1 MRLIK
6 MFSLAALTALVAMAF
21 VGASSATAT
30 GTTALC
36 KSEAK
41 TCPESELV
49 STFHLFNKEAT
60 VVSLTSE
67 LANVLCLG
75 LLADTQSLSA
85 GIPQK
90 INSETIAFTGCGTS
104 ATHNNCTVEFKTVP
118 KFTLLKTAENLG
130 LLTATNGELLFK
142 CSVLGITKIDCTFDT
157 AGLEFEVEGA
167 LHKSGAA
174 GNGMVTAAST
184 PLETGSGTKCPN
196 PEKPATLDFLLEPL
210 VHTYVSGVGN
220 QSTALCKV
228 HEEPC
233 KESNLVKSIHTE
245 TGEPLLKVKYSGNNY
260 PIVCDTSLATAS
272 VGALGSPQ
280 EITIEEMTWTNC
292 EIIGGPACTI
302 KSIENGVLYLYKIGL
317 NVGEATS
324 SKNEI
329 EADCPNPGFT
339 CVFASEPKLRI
350 EGANHTA
357 GAGNGMFES
366 NEPELEN
373 VEGDCEGPGFL
384 YGLYEPLTSVNVVS

>member
-6 MFSLAALTALVAMAF
+6 MFGLVALTVLATMAL
-21 VGASSATAT
+21 VGASSASAT

-36 KSEAK
+36 KNKEK
-41 TCPESELV
+41 ICPESELV
-49 STFHLFNKEAT
+49 NTFHLFNKEGT
-60 VVSLTSE
+60 VISLSSE
-67 LANVLCLG
+67 ITNVLCLSV
-75 LLADTQSLSA
+75 LANTISLHV

-104 ATHNNCTVEFKTVP
+104 AAHNDCVVEFKKVP
-118 KFTLLKTAENLG
+118 TFTLLKTADNLG
-130 LLTATNGELLFK
+130 TLTAVNGELYFK
-142 CSVLGITKIDCTFDT
+142 CSGIKKIECAYDT
-157 AGLEFEVEGA
+157 SGLEFEVEGA
-167 LHKSGAA
+167 LHQTGV
-174 GNGMVTAAST
+174 GHGMVTAAST
-184 PLETGSGTKCPN
+184 PLEAGSGAIC
-196 PEKPATLDFLLEPL
+196 PEKTPTIDFLLEPL
-210 VHTYVSGVGN
+210 EHTYVAGVGN

-233 KESNLVKSIHTE
+233 QGANLVTSIHTFTE
-245 TGEPLLKVKYSGNNY
+245 YPLLKAKYMGTSY
-260 PIVCDTSLATAS
+260 SIICDKSLAMAS
-272 VGALGSPQ
+272 VGKLGSPQ

-292 EIIGGPACTI
+292 KIGGNACTI

-329 EADCPNPGFT
+329 EASCPTPGFT

-350 EGANHTA
+350 EGANHSV

-373 VEGDCEGPGFL
+373 VEGNCEGPGFL
-384 YGLYEPLTSVNVVS
+384 YGLYEPLTKVNVVS